1 MARTPTQTPQEEQPG
16 GPSREDEVLMREIDE
31 AVRQDDA
38 KAFFEKYGL
47 PLGGAVA
54 VLLIA
59 LFGYWWWDNSTEA
72 KLEAQSE
79 TIISALD
86 SVDAGDFDSAD
97 EKVAGLIDDGSIGA
111 RTMARFLQASN
122 ALEQGESARAVEL
135 FAAIAA
141 DGEAP
146 QPLRD
151 LATIREISADFDE
164 REPADV
170 IARLES
176 MAVPGHAFFG
186 SAGELTAI
194 AHLEAGDR
202 SKAGTMFGEIA
213 KDDEL
218 PETLRARARQ
228 MAGLL
233 GVDAIVDVEELIEE
247 GGSLP
252 AAPQGARGARGA
264 RGAQGRPA
272 GAPAAAPA
280 P

>member
-1 MARTPTQTPQEEQPG
+1 MARTPTQTPPKEQPG

-47 PLGGAVA
+47 PLGGAIA

-59 LFGYWWWDNSTEA
+59 LFGYWWWDTSTEA

-97 EKVAGLIDDGSIGA
+97 EKVAGLVDDGSIGA

-122 ALEQGESARAVEL
+122 AIEQGETGRAVEL

-141 DGEAP
+141 DSEAP

-151 LATIREISADFDE
+151 LATIREISTNFDE

-170 IARLES
+170 IGRLES

-202 SKAGTMFGEIA
+202 DKAGTLFGEIA
-213 KDDEL
+213 KDEEL

-252 AAPQGARGARGA
+252 AAQPGGPRGQVRQGASSRPQGP
-264 RGAQGRPA
+264 PA
-272 GAPAAAPA
+272 TAPAQ
-280 P
+280 